1 MLHTSTV
8 PLIEVTRGGIVE
20 SVHYGA
26 IAVSDGQGSI
36 TWSAGD
42 PDLLSFPRSSL
53 KPLQVLALVARGGMD
68 RFGLTPDELAIM
80 AGSHGGEPIH
90 VETVLSVLGKIDA
103 PPEALMCGVQVP
115 LDAAAART
123 LAASA
128 KPPGALF
135 NNCSG
140 KHAGM
145 LALARLLDAPLAEYI
160 DPDHPAQRVIRDTLV
175 DLLDLNPANLPIGL
189 DGCSAPAYAVTLGA
203 MARGFAL
210 LSAPSGAPGEWQA
223 PLQTIAS
230 AMRSHPVLV
239 GGSHHR
245 LDTDVM
251 RLGRGLIA
259 KSGAEGYFCIAHPDG
274 FGMALKIQDGDAANR
289 ARLLATVTAAYRQ
302 GWLTDHDLA
311 NSLSEYGPEL
321 PLFNLAGRRVGEVR
335 PAAVFAPSSG

>member
-1 MLHTSTV
+1 VPHSSTV
-8 PLIEVTRGGIVE
+8 PLVEVTRGGIVE
-20 SVHYGA
+20 SIHYGA
-26 IAVSDGQGSI
+26 IAVGDGQGRI

-53 KPLQVLALVARGGMD
+53 KPLQALALVARGGID
-68 RFGLTPDELAIM
+68 RFSLTSDELAIM
-80 AGSHGGEPIH
+80 AGSHSGEAIH
-90 VETVLSVLGKIDA
+90 VETVLSVLSKIDA

-115 LDAAAART
+115 LDVAAARA
-123 LAASA
+123 LAASGTPA
-128 KPPGALF
+128 SALH

-145 LALARLLDAPLAEYI
+145 LALARLLGAPLADYI
-160 DPDHPAQRVIRDTLV
+160 DPEHQAQRVIRDTLV
-175 DLLDLNPANLPIGL
+175 DLLGLDPAHLPIGL
-189 DGCSAPAYAVTLGA
+189 DGCSAPAYAVSLRA

-210 LSAPSGAPGEWQA
+210 LSAPSKAPGAWQA
-223 PLQTIAS
+223 PLETIAS
-230 AMRSHPVLV
+230 AMHSHPVLV

-251 RLGRGLIA
+251 RLQRGLVA

-274 FGMALKIQDGDAANR
+274 VGMALKIQDGDAANR
-289 ARLLATVTAAYRQ
+289 ARLLAAVTTVHRQ

-321 PLFNLAGRRVGEVR
+321 PLINLAGHRIGEVR
-335 PAAVFAPSSG
+335 PAPL

>member
-1 MLHTSTV
+1 VPYSSTV
-8 PLIEVTRGGIVE
+8 PLVEVTRGGIVE

-36 TWSAGD
+36 VWSAGD

-53 KPLQVLALVARGGMD
+53 KPLQALALVARGGID
-68 RFGLTPDELAIM
+68 HFGLTSDELAIM

-90 VETVLSVLGKIDA
+90 VATVLSVLGKIDA

-115 LDAAAART
+115 LDAAAARG
-123 LAASA
+123 LVASGAPASA
-128 KPPGALF
+128 VF

-145 LALARLLDAPLAEYI
+145 LALARLIGAPLAEYI
-160 DPDHPAQRVIRDTLV
+160 DPEHPAQRVIRDTLV
-175 DLLDLNPANLPIGL
+175 DLLDLDPTQLPIGF
-189 DGCSAPAYAVTLGA
+189 DGCSAPAYAVSLRA

-210 LSAPSGAPGEWQA
+210 LSAPSKAPSTWQG
-223 PLQTIAS
+223 PLETIAS

-245 LDTDVM
+245 LDTDV
-251 RLGRGLIA
+251 LQLQRGLIA

-274 FGMALKIQDGDAANR
+274 LGMALKIQDGDAANR
-289 ARLLATVTAAYRQ
+289 ARLLAAVTTVHRQ

-311 NSLSEYGPEL
+311 TSLSEYGPEL

-335 PAAVFAPSSG
+335 AAPVFAPSGD